1 MDSALRPRDIQARIR
16 AGESVEDVARAAGV
30 PVERIDAFAAPVIA
44 ERDHVAGLAL
54 ANPVRRRGE
63 STSNRPLR
71 TATNEQ
77 LIASGVDPD
86 DVSWDA
92 ALLGARRWRV
102 TARFAKG
109 EDAHEAVFVFD
120 VNGRFSVA
128 DNEEA
133 RRLVGE
139 IEASPARQTGSD
151 ADDEL
156 ALVRVVQ
163 GEPDESDA
171 EVNDAYTETELA
183 EVDGVYDIVP
193 GDDPEMD
200 ALYDMLASFDED
212 SVRIYSGLV
221 HPETFAPVLGDAP
234 GTPSAETPD
243 LPEGA
248 RVEPLYRPDDAE
260 PATDSDFAGD
270 APSGADSDDVG
281 VAPESDEGE
290 GGAEASESSEA
301 ARANAAPIP
310 DEPEQPAMVEGGPAT
325 PRPKPRPRNKRAS
338 VPSWDEIMF
347 GAPRQGPEPRQGPDK
362 R

>member
-1 MDSALRPRDIQARIR
+1 MDSALRPRDIQARLR

-63 STSNRPLR
+63 TTSNRPLR
-71 TATNEQ
+71 TAVSEQ
-77 LIASGVDPD
+77 LMARGLDPD
-86 DVSWDA
+86 AVAWDA
-92 ALLGARRWRV
+92 FLLGNRRWGV
-102 TARFAKG
+102 TASFSADG
-109 EDAHEAVFVFD
+109 DAREALFVFD

-133 RRLVGE
+133 RLIIGE
-139 IEASPARQTGSD
+139 STPASSSGPAGAAS
-151 ADDEL
+151 DDEL

-163 GEPDESDA
+163 GESEDPDA

-183 EVDGVYDIVP
+183 EVDGVYDIVA

-221 HPETFAPVLGDAP
+221 HPETFAPIVGDAP
-234 GTPSAETPD
+234 GAPSADTPD
-243 LPEGA
+243 LPDGA
-248 RVEPLYRPDDAE
+248 RVEPLYRPDDL
-260 PATDSDFAGD
+260 P
-270 APSGADSDDVG
+270 
-281 VAPESDEGE
+281 APE
-290 GGAEASESSEA
+290 APEASEELEEPAGPAGPAVPAEPEDARPEPPDAGEA
-301 ARANAAPIP
+301 AA
-310 DEPEQPAMVEGGPAT
+310 DEPDPKERRITQAEQPSLVDEEAGTA
-325 PRPKPRPRNKRAS
+325 PRRPPRPRPSKRAS

-347 GAPRQGPEPRQGPDK
+347 GAPRQNPDK